1 MMTEKPNGR
10 AAKRQ
15 YWQQMVNDWE
25 LGHFKTQK
33 EFCQHAGISYKSL
46 SRWRRMFSGERQLP
60 KPAMAFS
67 TVHVRNEL
75 ANHQAFALLCI
86 TVPISMCLRI
96 LMRTRCNGCWGW
108 CFDNQSWHAN
118 SSPGY

>member
-1 MMTEKPNGR
+1 MTEKPNGR

-46 SRWRRMFSGERQLP
+46 SRWRRMLSGERQSP
-60 KPAMAFS
+60 QPAITFS
-67 TVHVRNEL
+67 TVHVRNEPC
-75 ANHQAFALLCI
+75 QPSDVRIALHHGAYI
-86 TVPISMCLRI
+86 DVSTD
-96 LMRTRCNGCWGW
+96 
-108 CFDNQSWHAN
+108 FDAGTLQRVL
-118 SSPGY
+118 GVVL